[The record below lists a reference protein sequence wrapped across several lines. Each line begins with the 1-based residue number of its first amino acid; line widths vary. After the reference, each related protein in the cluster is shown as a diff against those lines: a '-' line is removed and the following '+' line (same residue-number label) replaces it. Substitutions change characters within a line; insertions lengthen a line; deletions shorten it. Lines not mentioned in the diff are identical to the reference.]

1 MKTDEVGLDDKI
13 KSVARALGKKF
24 DDPDKDMCAWGG
36 KSKRK
41 VVYRLMVIIQSSV
54 LTAVSTIFI
63 ATIVIFLTV
72 TISAFA
78 QTKSMNESIN
88 NSGILANQTT
98 QNMTQS
104 ANQTDEQVQQD
115 ANQTNEV
122 T

>member
-1 MKTDEVGLDDKI
+1 M
-13 KSVARALGKKF
+13 
-24 DDPDKDMCAWGG
+24 
-36 KSKRK
+36 
-41 VVYRLMVIIQSSV
+41 IQS
-54 LTAVSTIFI
+54 LTSTVVATTIFI

-78 QTKSMNESIN
+78 QAKSMDESIN

>member
-1 MKTDEVGLDDKI
+1 M
-13 KSVARALGKKF
+13 
-24 DDPDKDMCAWGG
+24 
-36 KSKRK
+36 
-41 VVYRLMVIIQSSV
+41 VVIQS
-54 LTAVSTIFI
+54 LTSTVVATTIFI

-78 QTKSMNESIN
+78 QTKSINESIN

>member
-1 MKTDEVGLDDKI
+1 M
-13 KSVARALGKKF
+13 
-24 DDPDKDMCAWGG
+24 
-36 KSKRK
+36 
-41 VVYRLMVIIQSSV
+41 VVIQSSTSTV
-54 LTAVSTIFI
+54 VATIFI

-78 QTKSMNESIN
+78 QAKSMNESIN

-115 ANQTNEV
+115 ANQTSGASKVNANDYRL
-122 T
+122 